1 MSASRAGTSTAV
13 RVDGAVYLFDCGMG
27 SIRNYRDHA
36 DWGELRG
43 VFLTHHHSDHI
54 YDLGAYLV
62 TGWEVPGESF
72 ARPIEVHGPD
82 SPSHR
87 PAMSDDCDSS
97 STRASGGP
105 AMTSTVEIVDALLD
119 RVFASDIAVRM
130 VDEGRSDPHEWIRA
144 RNIEVP
150 ESAEAHPVNRRH
162 PEMEPFIVY
171 EDEMVSISA
180 ILVDHRLCFPAF
192 GFRID
197 SQYGSVAI
205 SGDTAVSRN
214 LERLAC
220 GVDLLVHEVMDLPG
234 ILRTFP
240 DGPTRDGIE
249 VHLRES
255 HTSYTEVGKLARQAD
270 AKSLVLNH
278 VVPNTPGAA
287 DLTAMRSTAVVDFGG
302 PVVVAEDNDV
312 FEVRTD
318 SMTSLTRSSIQREE
332 AVQLI

>member
-43 VFLTHHHSDHI
+43 IFLTHHHSDHI
-54 YDLGAYLV
+54 YDLGSYMV

-82 SPSHR
+82 SPIRR
-87 PAMSDDCDSS
+87 PAMSHDCGSS
-97 STRASGGP
+97 SEQDFVGP

-119 RVFASDIAVRM
+119 RVFASDIAIRM
-130 VDEGRSDPHEWIRA
+130 ADEGRSDPHDWIQP
-144 RNIEVP
+144 RNIEIP
-150 ESAEAHPVNRRH
+150 ESAGAHPVDCRH
-162 PEMEPFIVY
+162 PEMDPFIVY
-171 EDEMVSISA
+171 EDELVSISA

-197 SQYGSVAI
+197 SEYGSVVI

-214 LERLAC
+214 LERLASD
-220 GVDLLVHEVMDLPG
+220 VDLLVHEVMDLPG

-249 VHLRES
+249 AHLRES
-255 HTSYTEVGKLARQAD
+255 HTSYTEVGKVARRAN

-287 DLTAMRSTAVVDFGG
+287 DLTTMRSTAACDFGG
-302 PVVVAEDNDV
+302 QVVIAEDNDV

-318 SMTSLTRSSIQREE
+318 SMTSLTGPSISSEQV
-332 AVQLI
+332 VQPV